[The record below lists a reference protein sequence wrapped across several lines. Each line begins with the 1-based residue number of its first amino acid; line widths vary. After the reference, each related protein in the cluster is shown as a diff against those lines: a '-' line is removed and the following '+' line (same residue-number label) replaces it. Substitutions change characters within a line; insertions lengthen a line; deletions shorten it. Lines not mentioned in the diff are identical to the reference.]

1 MNVLQESNDF
11 YFGTI
16 QVIDRLTTSV
26 WNKAIKI
33 DDLYISYSS
42 NLLSIASKKEI
53 SLNIDQDIIVFFSDF
68 IPESDSDADDETFDV
83 VPDESRFCVHIS
95 RIDIALNYK
104 HKHTPRDSP
113 FYWMTVLN
121 FIPIRNSKIHIA
133 EYDGF
138 NIGSMNDFYTQYLSH
153 TLKFVKKDL
162 GGLIKGIKPIQ
173 PITNVIAGGCKM
185 ILIPVNVVKGHS
197 IKRLTQQIK
206 NITRKTTVSVLEIG
220 GSLQTAD
227 YYQHPPNS
235 SVFSNQPKNIKDGLS
250 KGTRS
255 FTDGMTTIVTFITDE
270 NADLFQLPSVLV
282 KPFAGFLANTFLGV
296 CNQIDPER
304 YQRMQDKYK

>member
-1 MNVLQESNDF
+1 MQLLTFKSLFSLSLLALSSVIQAYPLDGYQDTGIRRVEGARLANEGIIHDSIRQVPGALWTTEQVDIRLLDHKDLQ
-11 YFGTI
+11 
-16 QVIDRLTTSV
+16 
-26 WNKAIKI
+26 
-33 DDLYISYSS
+33 
-42 NLLSIASKKEI
+42 
-53 SLNIDQDIIVFFSDF
+53 
-68 IPESDSDADDETFDV
+68 IPE
-83 VPDESRFCVHIS
+83 PD
-95 RIDIALNYK
+95 
-104 HKHTPRDSP
+104 P
-113 FYWMTVLN
+113 
-121 FIPIRNSKIHIA
+121 
-133 EYDGF
+133 
-138 NIGSMNDFYTQYLSH
+138 Q
-153 TLKFVKKDL
+153 
-162 GGLIKGIKPIQ
+162 
-173 PITNVIAGGCKM
+173 
-185 ILIPVNVVKGHS
+185 
-197 IKRLTQQIK
+197 LTQQIK